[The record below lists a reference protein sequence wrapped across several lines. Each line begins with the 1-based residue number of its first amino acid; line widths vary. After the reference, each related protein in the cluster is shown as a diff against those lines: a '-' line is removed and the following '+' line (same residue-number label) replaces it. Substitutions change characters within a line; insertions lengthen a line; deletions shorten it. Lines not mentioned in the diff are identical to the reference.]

1 MQAFNDSRGFLFYS
15 VPNYLSHN
23 LKNYLIVVSA
33 SRTINRVTEL
43 HGSTSGKQESTVAD
57 FGINQ
62 TRSISNIEG
71 AVRTRLRNKEE
82 LRKMTQEE
90 VENIVSQTNT
100 NSNEI
105 TDNNQTTDLNCTK
118 IIENTKESVE
128 RLMLYA
134 VKTP

>member
-1 MQAFNDSRGFLFYS
+1 
-15 VPNYLSHN
+15 
-23 LKNYLIVVSA
+23 
-33 SRTINRVTEL
+33 
-43 HGSTSGKQESTVAD
+43 
-57 FGINQ
+57 
-62 TRSISNIEG
+62 
-71 AVRTRLRNKEE
+71 
-82 LRKMTQEE
+82 MTQEE